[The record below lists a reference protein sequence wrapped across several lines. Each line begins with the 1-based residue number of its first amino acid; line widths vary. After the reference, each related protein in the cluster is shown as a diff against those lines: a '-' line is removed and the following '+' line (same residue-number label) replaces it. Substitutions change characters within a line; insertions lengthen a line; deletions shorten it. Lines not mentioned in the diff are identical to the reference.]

1 MKAVTGVF
9 RSRSDAER
17 AMAQIGVLG
26 VSERRYT
33 FLTPDANPGA
43 AGSKTFGDHP
53 VVTAKI
59 PGVGFVN
66 AVGILGTAVLEGAG
80 ARLDSGA
87 DRKLGQ
93 AASEAW
99 PEGELFV
106 YEEVLR
112 KGGTVLIA
120 LSDDEAQSLQL
131 RGLLNDKGAEATDAA
146 REQWWTDLRG
156 TEREHYSALDGNF
169 EQDEKFYRLGFEAAL
184 HARMRCKE
192 YDQVLSEMAVQIEE
206 VQRQYP
212 GSNVEE
218 PFTKGYER
226 GRDHYEQL
234 CGEDRV
240 A

>member
-9 RSRSDAER
+9 RLRSDAER
-17 AMAQIGVLG
+17 AMSQMGALG
-26 VSERRYT
+26 ISENKLAV
-33 FLTPDANPGA
+33 LTPDASPGA
-43 AGSKTFGDHP
+43 TASKKPNDHS

-59 PGVGFVN
+59 PGVGYVS
-66 AVGILGTAVLEGAG
+66 AVGILGKAVLEAAG
-80 ARLDSGA
+80 ARLESVA
-87 DRKLGQ
+87 DRKLELSSSDG
-93 AASEAW
+93 W

-120 LSDDEAQSLQL
+120 LSDDEAQFSQL
-131 RGLLNDKGAEATDAA
+131 RGLLNDKGAEATDAT

-156 TEREHYSALDGNF
+156 AEREHYSAPDRNF

-206 VQRQYP
+206 VEKQYP
-212 GSNVEE
+212 GAKVEE

-226 GRDHYEQL
+226 GRDHYERL
-234 CGEDRV
+234 CSEDRV